1 MNFKFFL
8 GYNDMVKMNNFKF
21 RRILL
26 RPFVFCAVFALGIFI
41 QAGSLYAGKAEYVEA
56 EGYALI
62 TGDRKD
68 IARESALN
76 NAFRRA
82 VEQAIGVLVES
93 ETMVRN
99 FELLNDRV
107 YSKSAGYVKK
117 YSITGEKIEG
127 DTFRIKINAMVSKVR
142 LEKDLDEIG
151 LLIKKA
157 GKPRIMLLISEQNIA
172 SDKPSYWW
180 GSGSSVSI
188 GVAENTLM
196 EKFMGK
202 GFNFVDRQVVLAG
215 IKEEIKA
222 PVSSAPGLS
231 NETALKLA
239 SMGEAE
245 VVIIGQAVAKAGP
258 MLMNTSIR
266 SCQAT
271 VSVRVLNADS
281 GEPLATSS
289 ASATVAHVDPIT
301 GGSEALKKASA
312 EISDKLISQ
321 ILAKWKK
328 RVNGTHSIKLSVSG
342 VKFDSM
348 KAFREFLKDKI
359 ESIEDIYDR
368 SYKDGIA
375 RMDIEISGS
384 TKEMAEELSGK
395 RFNNG
400 LLEVTS
406 FTSNV
411 IELKLKPR

>member
-1 MNFKFFL
+1 M
-8 GYNDMVKMNNFKF
+8 
-21 RRILL
+21 LL
-26 RPFVFCAVFALGIFI
+26 KRFAFCAVFIMVCIFI
-41 QAGSLYAGKAEYVEA
+41 FSGPLYASKAEYVEA

-62 TGDRKD
+62 TGNRKD

-82 VEQAIGVLVES
+82 VEQAIGVFVES

-107 YSKSAGYVKK
+107 YSKSAGYIKK

-127 DTFRIKINAMVSKVR
+127 DTLRIKINALVSKVR
-142 LEKDLDEIG
+142 LEKDLDDIG

-157 GKPRIMLLISEQNIA
+157 GKPRLMLLISEQNIA
-172 SDKPSYWW
+172 ADKPSYWW
-180 GSGSSVSI
+180 GSGNSVSM
-188 GVAENTLM
+188 GVAENTIM

-215 IKEEIKA
+215 IKEEIKTPA
-222 PVSSAPGLS
+222 SSSSGLS
-231 NETALKLA
+231 NEMALKLA

-312 EISDKLISQ
+312 EISDKLMSQ

-328 RVNGTHSIKLSVSG
+328 RVNGAHAVKLSVAG
-342 VKFDSM
+342 VKFDSL
-348 KAFREFLKDKI
+348 KAFREFLKDKLENI
-359 ESIEDIYDR
+359 EEIYDR

-375 RMDIEISGS
+375 KMDVEISGS

-395 RFNNG
+395 KFNNG

-406 FTSNV
+406 FTSNM
-411 IELKLKPR
+411 IELKLKQR

>member
-1 MNFKFFL
+1 MAKL
-8 GYNDMVKMNNFKF
+8 QL
-21 RRILL
+21 RTILL
-26 RPFVFCAVFALGIFI
+26 KRVIFCAVLMSCIFI
-41 QAGSLYAGKAEYVEA
+41 PSGLLYASKAEYVEA
-56 EGYALI
+56 EGYAVI
-62 TGDRKD
+62 SGDRKD

-127 DTFRIKINAMVSKVR
+127 DTFRIRINAMVSKVR

-157 GKPRIMLLISEQNIA
+157 GKPRLMLLISEQNIA
-172 SDKPSYWW
+172 ADKPSYWW
-180 GSGSSVSI
+180 GSGSSVSM

-215 IKEEIKA
+215 MKEEIKA
-222 PVSSAPGLS
+222 PVSSASALS

-328 RVNGTHSIKLSVSG
+328 RVSGAHAIKLSVSG

-359 ESIEDIYDR
+359 ENVEEIYDR

-375 RMDIEISGS
+375 RMDVEISGS

-395 RFNNG
+395 KFNNG
-400 LLEVTS
+400 LLEVMS

-411 IELKLKPR
+411 IELKLKPRY

>member
-1 MNFKFFL
+1 MDKFQ
-8 GYNDMVKMNNFKF
+8 F
-21 RRILL
+21 RTILL
-26 RPFVFCAVFALGIFI
+26 KRVTSCAVLVSYIFI
-41 QAGSLYAGKAEYVEA
+41 SSGLLYASKAEYVEA
-56 EGYALI
+56 EGYAVI
-62 TGDRKD
+62 SGDRKD

-127 DTFRIKINAMVSKVR
+127 DTFRIRINAMVSKVR

-157 GKPRIMLLISEQNIA
+157 GKPRLMLLISEQNMA
-172 SDKPSYWW
+172 ADKPSYWW
-180 GSGSSVSI
+180 GSGSSVSM

-215 IKEEIKA
+215 MKEEIKA
-222 PVSSAPGLS
+222 PVSSASALS

-328 RVNGTHSIKLSVSG
+328 RVSGAHAIKLSVSG

-359 ESIEDIYDR
+359 ENVEEIYDR

-375 RMDIEISGS
+375 RMDVEISGS

-411 IELKLKPR
+411 IELKLKQR

>member
-1 MNFKFFL
+1 MYISQL
-8 GYNDMVKMNNFKF
+8 
-21 RRILL
+21 RTILSRL
-26 RPFVFCAVFALGIFI
+26 LIFSAALLLCNLV
-41 QAGSLYAGKAEYVEA
+41 QSDSLYAAKTEYVEA

-127 DTFRIKINAMVSKVR
+127 DIFRIKINALVSKVR
-142 LEKDLDEIG
+142 LEKDLDDIG

-157 GKPRIMLLISEQNIA
+157 GKPRLMLLISEQNIA
-172 SDKPSYWW
+172 ADKPNYWW
-180 GSGSSVSI
+180 GADNSVSMGI
-188 GVAENTLM
+188 VENTLM

-202 GFNFVDRQVVLAG
+202 GFDFVDKQVVLARM
-215 IKEEIKA
+215 KEEIKT
-222 PVSSAPGLS
+222 PVSSAPALS
-231 NETALKLA
+231 NEMALKLA

-258 MLMNTSIR
+258 QLMNTTIR

-281 GEPLATSS
+281 GEPLATAS
-289 ASATVAHVDPIT
+289 ASATMAHVDPIT

-312 EISDKLISQ
+312 EISDKLNSQ

-328 RVNGTHSIKLSVSG
+328 RVNGAHAVKLSVSG
-342 VKFDSM
+342 VKFDNL
-348 KAFREFLKDKI
+348 KAFREFLKDKLENI
-359 ESIEDIYDR
+359 EEIYDR

-375 RMDIEISGS
+375 KMDVEISGS

-395 RFNNG
+395 KFNNG

-406 FTSNV
+406 FTSNI
-411 IELKLKPR
+411 IELKIKPR

>member
-1 MNFKFFL
+1 MYISQL
-8 GYNDMVKMNNFKF
+8 
-21 RRILL
+21 RTILSRL
-26 RPFVFCAVFALGIFI
+26 LIFSVALLLCNLV
-41 QAGSLYAGKAEYVEA
+41 QADSLYAAKTEYVEA

-99 FELLNDRV
+99 FELLNDKV

-157 GKPRIMLLISEQNIA
+157 GKPRLMLLISEQNIA
-172 SDKPSYWW
+172 ADKPSSWW

-215 IKEEIKA
+215 MKEEIKA
-222 PVSSAPGLS
+222 PVSSVPGLS

-239 SMGEAE
+239 SLGEAE

-321 ILAKWKK
+321 ILAQWKK
-328 RVNGTHSIKLSVSG
+328 RVSGAHAVKLSVSG

-348 KAFREFLKDKI
+348 KAFREFLKDKLENI
-359 ESIEDIYDR
+359 EEIYDR

-375 RMDIEISGS
+375 RMDVEISGS

>member
-1 MNFKFFL
+1 MLLL
-8 GYNDMVKMNNFKF
+8 GYNDGVKMDKF
-21 RRILL
+21 QFRTILL
-26 RPFVFCAVFALGIFI
+26 KRVTFCVVLMSCIFI
-41 QAGSLYAGKAEYVEA
+41 FSGLLYASKAEYIEA
-56 EGYALI
+56 EGYAVI
-62 TGDRKD
+62 SGDRKD

-107 YSKSAGYVKK
+107 YSRSAGYVKK

-127 DTFRIKINAMVSKVR
+127 DTFRIRINAMVSKVR

-157 GKPRIMLLISEQNIA
+157 GKPRLMLLISEQNMA

-180 GSGSSVSI
+180 GSGSSVSM

-215 IKEEIKA
+215 MKEEIKA
-222 PVSSAPGLS
+222 PVSSASALS

-281 GEPLATSS
+281 GEPLASSS

-328 RVNGTHSIKLSVSG
+328 RVSGAHAIKLSVSG

-359 ESIEDIYDR
+359 ENVEEIYDR

-375 RMDIEISGS
+375 RMDVEISGN

-411 IELKLKPR
+411 IELKLKQR